1 MTSKL
6 VREREASHA
15 ALDAEDVVVDSEHV
29 EVTGIGITS
38 GGCLDGNL
46 RVIDAREVA
55 STGRLVLFGL
65 ERERVRVDTGVGRPR
80 VVLEGLHLVEV
91 LTRLLLHTVL
101 AVKHKLHRFDG
112 TNILFR
118 EFVRGECTI
127 GTHLKEGGTRHGS
140 RDERVSS
147 RDRGGVGLEDD
158 VADGSL
164 VGEVPQT
171 GTGNA
176 GVEAPDQLLDGVV
189 VREAD
194 LLGATVD
201 GNGVNTGVLDLL
213 DQVFVTLLGESPSFF
228 RVQVDVVGPHLE
240 GGPIGVDG
248 ELIGQVEIQT
258 DFMVLQR
265 NQGKRQTGVAVEEED
280 QREEHLG
287 TDRGGHLTPRSLL
300 GLVQVKLRVQAPPLL
315 VVLVNALTT
324 DGQLDILDGT
334 FSRPAGI
341 GSGVTGDS
349 RETGLS
355 LEFDVHVTDEVT
367 VTGDSHGHATGGRG
381 GTVNGLLDV
390 LHGEVC
396 VAAVDRLEKSYLRV
410 SGKVDVLGAVSDEL
424 HETTGHFELL
434 YYIPT
439 FYFIREKL
447 GAIFPRLT

>member
-1 MTSKL
+1 VTSKL
-6 VREREASHA
+6 VREREASHS
-15 ALDAEDVVVDSEHV
+15 ALDAEDVVVDREHV

-65 ERERVRVDTGVGRPR
+65 ERERVRVDTGVGRPG

-91 LTRLLLHTVL
+91 LTRLLLHAVL
-101 AVKHKLHRFDG
+101 PVEHKLHRFDG

-118 EFVRGECTI
+118 EFVRGERTT
-127 GTHLKEGGTRHGS
+127 GTHLKERGTRHGS

-158 VADGSL
+158 VTVGSL

-194 LLGATVD
+194 LLGATIYEY
-201 GNGVNTGVLDLL
+201 GVNTGVLDLL
-213 DQVFVTLLGESPSFF
+213 DQVFVTLLGESLSLL
-228 RVQVDVVGPHLE
+228 RVEVDVVGVHLE

-248 ELIGQVEIQT
+248 EVGRQVEIQT
-258 DFMVLQR
+258 DFVVLQR

-324 DGQLDILDGT
+324 DGKLNILDGA
-334 FSRPAGI
+334 FGHPAGI
-341 GSGVTGDS
+341 GSGVIGGGRD
-349 RETGLS
+349 TGLS
-355 LEFDVHVTDEVT
+355 LEFDIHVTDKVT
-367 VTGDSHGHATGGRG
+367 VTGDSHGHAAGGRG
-381 GTVNGLLDV
+381 GTVDGLLNV
-390 LHGEVC
+390 LHREVC
-396 VAAVDRLEKSYLRV
+396 VAAVNRLEEGDFRVTCEVDILGTVSY
-410 SGKVDVLGAVSDEL
+410 EL
-424 HETTGHFELL
+424 HETTGHFVLL
-434 YYIPT
+434 YYTPT
-439 FYFIREKL
+439 FYFIREKH
-447 GAIFPRLT
+447 GTIFPHLT